1 VSVAGAPLRTSQLIA
16 NLRHPRVVEARKLA
30 RGSTRRKAGRFL
42 IEGPQAIREA
52 ANDPGRLVDLFA
64 TSDAV
69 SEYAELI
76 EKVAASGAPITLVSD
91 AVLRSLAET
100 VTPQGLVG
108 IGRTL
113 SVDVSVLLE
122 RRPRLLT
129 VLAYARDPG
138 NVGTVIRCADAA
150 GSDGVVV
157 STESV
162 DVHNGKC
169 VRASAGSLFH
179 LPVAADVPLAHG
191 LSRIHDAGL
200 TVLAADVTGQTTLDD
215 AIEAG
220 LLSRAIAWVF
230 GNEAWGMPDDL
241 RAGAD
246 EVVRVPIYGKAESL
260 NLATA
265 AAVCLYAT
273 ARAQRRP

>member
-1 VSVAGAPLRTSQLIA
+1 VAVAGQRQRFSRAISDP
-16 NLRHPRVVEARKLA
+16 RHPRIAEARKLA
-30 RGSTRRKAGRFL
+30 RRSARRKTGRFL

-52 ANDPGRLVDLFA
+52 AKEPGRLVELFH
-64 TSDAV
+64 TSDAAAQL
-69 SEYAELI
+69 AELMDSV
-76 EKVAASGAPITLVSD
+76 ESGGVRRTLVTD

-100 VTPQGLVG
+100 VTPQGVLG
-108 IGRTL
+108 IGQT
-113 SVDVSVLLE
+113 VSVEVSTLLE

-157 STESV
+157 GAESV

-179 LPVAADVPLAHG
+179 LPVAADVSLAVE
-191 LSRIHDAGL
+191 LSRIRDAGL
-200 TVLAADVTGQTTLDD
+200 TVLAADVTGRTTLDD
-215 AIEAG
+215 AIDAG
-220 LLSRAIAWVF
+220 TLKRPIAWVF
-230 GNEAWGMPDDL
+230 GNEAWGVPDDI

-246 EVVRVPIYGKAESL
+246 DVVRVPIYGAAESL

-273 ARAQRRP
+273 AREHRR

>member
-1 VSVAGAPLRTSQLIA
+1 VTVAGHALLGSQLIG

-30 RGSTRRKAGRFL
+30 RGPTRRRTGRFL

-52 ANDPGRLVDLFA
+52 ANDPGRLVELFA
-64 TSDAV
+64 TSNAV
-69 SEYAELI
+69 AEHQDVI
-76 EKVAASGAPITLVSD
+76 EKVAANGVRISPVTD
-91 AVLRSLAET
+91 AVLGSLAET
-100 VTPQGLVG
+100 VRPQGLVG
-108 IGRTL
+108 VGRTL
-113 SVDVSVLLE
+113 SVDVAALLE
-122 RRPRLLT
+122 HGPRLLT

-157 STESV
+157 STASV

-179 LPVAADVPLAHG
+179 LPVAADVPLVDG
-191 LSRIHDAGL
+191 LSRIRSAGL
-200 TVLAADVTGQTTLDD
+200 TVLVADVTGRTTLDD
-215 AIEAG
+215 AIDTG
-220 LLSRAIAWVF
+220 LLRRAIAWVF
-230 GNEAWGMPDDL
+230 GNEAWGLPDDV

-246 EVVRVPIYGKAESL
+246 DVVRVPIYGRAESL